1 MSDEGKGEAPVVR
14 KVYPSKAADYSI
26 FQLIGVG
33 AFAKVY
39 RGEVKE
45 TKEAVAIKLIDL
57 EQLNA
62 NWDEIRKEVLA
73 MRTMHHANVV
83 DIFIAFVEGQILW
96 MVMPILGAGSV
107 AAILKKKFP
116 SGIKDEALLATIL
129 REVLKALVYFHGDRR
144 IHRDVKAGNILVSE
158 EGEIKMGDFGVAGTL
173 NDSGQRMAK
182 RQTFTGT
189 PCWMAPEVMEQT
201 GGYDTKADIWSFG
214 ITAMELAF
222 GKPPYHDYQ
231 PMKVL
236 LTTLQKDP
244 PTIDVYE
251 KDPTR
256 KNFSRAFRSLLEKVL
271 KKKPAKRPT
280 ALKLLQHR
288 FFEKAKDSKYI
299 VDNLLSG
306 LPKMPRGGEPLTMS
320 SEELAAHP
328 QKTKEEP
335 FAVESW
341 VFDVDEVR
349 KMRKEAEEGEDT
361 TKDAAASS
369 TNQQDEG
376 AGPINSDDEE
386 EGEDDRPDSVSPMM
400 AALGIQ
406 VPAPNAGQR
415 GESLKAS
422 DFMNNGG
429 APS

>member
-1 MSDEGKGEAPVVR
+1 MADVKEAPR
-14 KVYPSKAADYSI
+14 KAYPSKASDYNI

-39 RGEVKE
+39 RGEVKA
-45 TKEAVAIKLIDL
+45 TKEPIAIKLIDL

-73 MRTMHHANVV
+73 MRTMNHPNVV
-83 DIFIAFVEGQILW
+83 SIYISFVEGQILW
-96 MVMPILGAGSV
+96 MVMPIMGAGSC

-116 SGIKDEALLATIL
+116 SGIKDEALLATVL
-129 REVLKALVYFHGDRR
+129 REVLKGLVYFHGDRR

-158 EGEIKMGDFGVAGTL
+158 EGEVKLGDFGVAGTL
-173 NDSGQRMAK
+173 NDSGQRIMK

-251 KDPTR
+251 KDPSR
-256 KNFSRAFRSLLEKVL
+256 KNFSRAFRSMLEKVL
-271 KKKPAKRPT
+271 KKSPKKRPP
-280 ALKLLQHR
+280 AVKLLQHR

-306 LPKMPRGGEPLTMS
+306 LPKMPRGGEPLTLS

-335 FAVESW
+335 LAVASW

-349 KMRKEAEEGEDT
+349 KMREETQETKKEPERE
-361 TKDAAASS
+361 AS
-369 TNQQDEG
+369 
-376 AGPINSDDEE
+376 INSDEE
-386 EGEDDRPDSVSPMM
+386 EEEEDDGAAGGTGVSPMM
-400 AALGIQ
+400 MALGI
-406 VPAPNAGQR
+406 
-415 GESLKAS
+415 
-422 DFMNNGG
+422 G
-429 APS
+429 APTQAASESEAEPS